1 MVSANLAFVE
11 QELGDL
17 HGSSVQILTVTV
29 DPRTDNASVLNNYAT
44 TRELGWPHLT
54 GAVEDLEPVWMNFD
68 VGLTTYDTDVD
79 NDGVADGFDSC
90 PDTPEG
96 KRSIT
101 TDVEGDPAARG
112 DVVTNHHPLTTGWIT
127 QQARS

>member
-1 MVSANLAFVE
+1 
-11 QELGDL
+11 
-17 HGSSVQILTVTV
+17 
-29 DPRTDNASVLNNYAT
+29 
-44 TRELGWPHLT
+44 
-54 GAVEDLEPVWMNFD
+54 MNFD

-101 TDVEGDPAARG
+101 TAAELIPSNQRG
-112 DVVTNHHPLTTGWIT
+112 TL
-127 QQARS
+127 